1 MSDLAVRATGV
12 SKRFRL
18 GEVSGG
24 YELLSERLAQ
34 RFSPRRRDGR
44 EAEREF
50 WALQD
55 VDFEVRT
62 GESFGIV
69 GHNGSGKS
77 TLLKILSRVTPLT
90 RGEVDI
96 YGRVGALLEVGTG
109 FHPELTG
116 AENIYL
122 NGAILGLGRE
132 EVRRRFDEIVA
143 FAEVERF
150 IYTPVK
156 RYSSGMF
163 LRLAFAVAAHLEPDI
178 LIVDEVLSVGD
189 LAFQEKCMGRMR
201 KVTGEGR
208 TVLFVSHNLSAVEQF
223 CDRAMLLERG
233 HKIDEGDT
241 HQIIERYVR
250 SLRRDASM
258 DISQRDDRTGSGRLR
273 FQGLRL
279 HLDGDPSETLMTG
292 RDAEL
297 LLDYEVPSGA
307 ALRNVNV
314 SVTISTVL
322 GETMLHLYT
331 VTRGE
336 TLPEL
341 PPSGVV
347 RCQIP
352 RLPLPAGQYLLSL
365 WADIGGTGGEVL
377 DWVQR
382 AAELTVADGDYYG
395 SGNAALPSHPAVLID
410 HTWDLADPVMAGQ

>member
-24 YELLSERLAQ
+24 YELLSERVAS
-34 RFSPRRRDGR
+34 RFRRGGR
-44 EAEREF
+44 SEPQREF
-50 WALQD
+50 WALDD
-55 VDFEVRT
+55 VGFEVRA

-96 YGRVGALLEVGTG
+96 HGRVGALLEVGTG

-122 NGAILGLGRE
+122 NGAVLGLKRD

-150 IYTPVK
+150 IHTPVK

-163 LRLAFAVAAHLEPDI
+163 LRLAFSVAAHLEPDI

-201 KVTGEGR
+201 TVAGEGR
-208 TVLFVSHNLSAVEQF
+208 TVLFVSHNLAAVEQF
-223 CDRAMLLERG
+223 CTRAMLLERG
-233 HKIDEGDT
+233 HKIDEGPTRD
-241 HQIIERYVR
+241 IIERYVR
-250 SLRRDASM
+250 SLRQEAAT
-258 DISQRDDRTGSGRLR
+258 DIGQREDRTGSGRLR
-273 FQGLRL
+273 FQRLRL
-279 HLDGDPSETLMTG
+279 HLEGEPSETLMTG
-292 RDAEL
+292 RDAEI
-297 LLDYEVPSGA
+297 LLDYRVPAGES
-307 ALRNVNV
+307 LRNVNF
-314 SVTISTVL
+314 SVTISTLL

-336 TLPEL
+336 TLSQV
-341 PPSGVV
+341 PPRGVV
-347 RCQIP
+347 RCTIP
-352 RLPLPAGQYLLSL
+352 RLPLPAGQYLLSV
-365 WADIGGTGGEVL
+365 WSDVGGASGEVL

-382 AAELTVADGDYYG
+382 ATELTVADGDFYG
-395 SGNAALPSHPAVLID
+395 TGRSALPSHAAVLVD
-410 HTWDLADPVMAGQ
+410 HAWDLAEPVLATQR